1 MEVIISTIARLHVSP
16 QLKDY
21 AYQYDDLLAELKQ
34 QLLKEL
40 KDNALKFEL

>member
-21 AYQYDDLLAELKQ
+21 AFQYDELLATMITLEVGGH
-34 QLLKEL
+34 
-40 KDNALKFEL
+40 NADL